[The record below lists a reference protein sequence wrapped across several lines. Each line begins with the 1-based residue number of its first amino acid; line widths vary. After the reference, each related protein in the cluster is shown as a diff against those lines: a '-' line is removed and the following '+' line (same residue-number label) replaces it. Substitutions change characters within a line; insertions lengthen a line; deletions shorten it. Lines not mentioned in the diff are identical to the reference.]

1 MMFVDKSF
9 NVPTHYNKFH
19 ILIHWL
25 VVIIILLQMING
37 DKIAL
42 ELLALRNDGIKND
55 GNTSNSQIHI
65 LGGLFIFLLMTIRVF
80 LRIKFGVPVPTN
92 ETNSLSKL
100 LSAFV
105 HLGIYL
111 VLFAIPLT
119 GLAAFLTLNVD
130 LGIAHK
136 VLINIL
142 YVFVIIHLIGVAYHQ
157 IFLGDNIMQRITSW
171 KS

>member
-1 MMFVDKSF
+1 MKFSKKNLVLPSQ
-9 NVPTHYNKFH
+9 YNKFH
-19 ILIHWL
+19 VLIHWL
-25 VVIIILLQMING
+25 VVLTILLQMISG
-37 DKIAL
+37 DNIASEFL
-42 ELLALRNDGIKND
+42 TLRNSPITNEAS
-55 GNTSNSQIHI
+55 TSNSQIHI
-65 LGGLFIFLLMTIRVF
+65 LGGLLIFLLMAIRVF
-80 LRIKFGVPVPTN
+80 LRIKFGVPVPTK
-92 ETNSLSKL
+92 ETNSLLKR

>member
-1 MMFVDKSF
+1 MKFSKKKLII
-9 NVPTHYNKFH
+9 PTQYNKFH

-25 VVIIILLQMING
+25 VVLSILLQMISG
-37 DKIAL
+37 DKIAS
-42 ELLALRNDGIKND
+42 EFLAHRNDPITNEEG
-55 GNTSNSQIHI
+55 TSNSQIHI
-65 LGGLFIFLLMTIRVF
+65 LGGLFIFLLMAIRVF
-80 LRIKFGVPVPTN
+80 LRIKFGVPVPTK
-92 ETNSLSKL
+92 ETNSLLKL

>member
-1 MMFVDKSF
+1 MKFSKK
-9 NVPTHYNKFH
+9 NLIIPTQYNKFH

-25 VVIIILLQMING
+25 VVLTILLQMISG

-42 ELLALRNDGIKND
+42 EFLAHRNDPTANEGSTN
-55 GNTSNSQIHI
+55 NSQIHI
-65 LGGLFIFLLMTIRVF
+65 LGGLFIFLLMAIRVF

-92 ETNSLSKL
+92 ETNSLLKL

>member
-1 MMFVDKSF
+1 MKFVKKRL
-9 NVPTHYNKFH
+9 NVPTHYNRFH

-25 VVIIILLQMING
+25 VVVTILLQMITG

-42 ELLALRNDGIKND
+42 EFFELRNDAIKNG
-55 GNTSNSQIHI
+55 GNKSNSQIHI
-65 LGGLFIFLLMTIRVF
+65 LGGLFIFLLMAIRVF
-80 LRIKFGVPVPTN
+80 LRVKFGVPVPTN
-92 ETNSLSKL
+92 ETSSLLKL

>member
-1 MMFVDKSF
+1 MSANKSLI
-9 NVPTHYNKFH
+9 VPTHYNKFH

-25 VVIIILLQMING
+25 VVVVTLLQMITG

-42 ELLALRNDGIKND
+42 EFLALRNEAVTNN

-65 LGGLFIFLLMTIRVF
+65 LGGLLLTLLMAIRVF
-80 LRIKFGVPVPTN
+80 LRIKFGVPAANRKENDPLRF
-92 ETNSLSKL
+92 LST
-100 LSAFV
+100 FV
-105 HLGIYL
+105 HLGIY
-111 VLFAIPLT
+111 VILFAIPIT
-119 GLAAFLTLNVD
+119 GLLAFSTANID

-136 VLINIL
+136 ILVNIL
-142 YVFVIIHLIGVAYHQ
+142 YLFIIIHLIGVAYHQ

>member
-1 MMFVDKSF
+1 MKFVKKRL
-9 NVPTHYNKFH
+9 NVPTHYNRFH

-25 VVIIILLQMING
+25 VVVTILLQMITG

-42 ELLALRNDGIKND
+42 EFFELRNDAIKND
-55 GNTSNSQIHI
+55 GNKSNSQIHI
-65 LGGLFIFLLMTIRVF
+65 LGGLFIFSLMAIRVF
-80 LRIKFGVPVPTN
+80 LRIKFGVPVPTK
-92 ETNSLSKL
+92 ETNSLLKPI
-100 LSAFV
+100 SAFV